1 MPARSSI
8 ESVAPVVLVVCVLLA
23 GCAGT
28 GGGPSETVA
37 TSTEDE
43 RDTTAIPSPAS
54 PVEPTGTDGN
64 RTPRDPTTR
73 ATTGTAET
81 AQTGETSE
89 TSDTEGESGGGSTL
103 LAGGTSRPALVT
115 RVIDG
120 DTVEVK
126 YRDGETDTI
135 RLLGVDTPEVS
146 GDVSP
151 REFEGVPDSAAGREH
166 PREWATRASAFAR
179 DELSGAEVR
188 IVTDPGADRRGRY
201 GRLLAYVVRSDE
213 TDEGG
218 GASEDGDVNR
228 SGSFNAALLGEGYA
242 RVYES
247 SFTRRERYER
257 IEART
262 RRQGTGIWSFD
273 DGDSEA
279 GRTEIEGTSLE
290 GSNPGLV
297 VARLRADAPG
307 DDNERPNGEYVVLG
321 NRGSAELDLSGWRVT
336 DEAGHTYVVSDGIT
350 LAPGARLTLYN
361 SREADGNA
369 ELYWGA
375 NGRDPEQRRRHR
387 DGPCGR
393 QQSGHPE
400 VILWRLSGV

>member
-1 MPARSSI
+1 MAARSLV
-8 ESVAPVVLVVCVLLA
+8 EPVAAVVLVVCVLFA
-23 GCAGT
+23 GC
-28 GGGPSETVA
+28 
-37 TSTEDE
+37 
-43 RDTTAIPSPAS
+43 
-54 PVEPTGTDGN
+54 TGTDGGPPGTAATTEVGSEPTATSSPAAGATGSDGS
-64 RTPRDPTTR
+64 RTPGNSSGRAATGTSETNEATGTTR
-73 ATTGTAET
+73 AEVET
-81 AQTGETSE
+81 
-89 TSDTEGESGGGSTL
+89 ESGSTL
-103 LAGGTSRPALVT
+103 PTDGTSRPALVT

-166 PREWATRASAFAR
+166 LREWATRASAFAR

-257 IEART
+257 IEARA

-393 QQSGHPE
+393 QQSGRPE

>member
-166 PREWATRASAFAR
+166 LREWATRASAFAR

-257 IEART
+257 IEARA

-393 QQSGHPE
+393 QQSGRPE